1 MEEGGGGGLPRVSS
15 QMDAR
20 THALGGA
27 AAGSSMWAEEEKEQ
41 RMEGCQERRLA
52 SGVKTF
58 LGFLFSR
65 GAMFFPQC
73 KEVVR
78 VTRVQPQEKT

>member
-15 QMDAR
+15 RMDAR

-41 RMEGCQERRLA
+41 RMEGCQERRLV

-58 LGFLFSR
+58 LGFP
-65 GAMFFPQC
+65 FFEGSDVLPA
-73 KEVVR
+73 V
-78 VTRVQPQEKT
+78 

>member
-1 MEEGGGGGLPRVSS
+1 
-15 QMDAR
+15 MDGW
-20 THALGGA
+20 TDVWMDGWTLALGGA
-27 AAGSSMWAEEEKEQ
+27 VAGSSMWAEEEKEQ
-41 RMEGCQERRLA
+41 RMEGCQERRLV

-58 LGFLFSR
+58 IGFLFLR
-65 GAMFFPQC
+65 GVMFFLQC